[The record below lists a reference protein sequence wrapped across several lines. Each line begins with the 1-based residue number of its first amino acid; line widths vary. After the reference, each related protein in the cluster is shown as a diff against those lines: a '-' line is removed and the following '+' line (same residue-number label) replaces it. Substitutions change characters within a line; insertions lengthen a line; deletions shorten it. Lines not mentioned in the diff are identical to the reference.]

1 MNATYKAFELAFEER
16 DGYLCARIDSKAITM
31 ERSEEYLATIVDRC
45 RETNCNRLLIER
57 HIPQAL
63 SNVDAYKVVT
73 ALVDQI
79 PAGLRIAF
87 VDSNMNN
94 RKRLEFGTRVARS
107 QNLDAETFDNVA
119 DAEKWLL
126 RP

>member
-1 MNATYKAFELAFEER
+1 MSTRYKPFELAFEER
-16 DGYLCARIDSKAITM
+16 DGYLFARIDSKAITP
-31 ERSEEYLATIVDRC
+31 ERSQEYLAALVDRC
-45 RETNCNRLLIER
+45 RDLGCDRLLIER

-73 ALVDQI
+73 SLVESVPD
-79 PAGLRIAF
+79 GLRIAF
-87 VDSNMNN
+87 VDSNTNN

-107 QNLDAETFDNVA
+107 QRLDAQVFGMVD

-126 RP
+126 RE